1 METARASARGR
12 ADRIVEEIRE
22 GADPTRVV
30 AALRGLDLRQLDGAG
45 VVKLG
50 RALSDL
56 EWDRGPVRIAYLSN
70 LTVSDLLPHV
80 TVWAAHEGIPV
91 EQWAAPFGQHVQQ
104 VVDPDG
110 ELRSFD
116 PDLVVVLLEPRLLRT
131 ESFQRFSTL
140 SADARRDLAD
150 DVLGEVLAVVE
161 GVTGRVGANA
171 VVANFVPPLR
181 PGAGVADAKLPLG
194 ETEFFARLNLALLD
208 RLRSEPA
215 VQLLDLQRCMAAAGR
230 AGRDPRRFYLAK
242 MAWSGPAPAE
252 LGEEVARHVYAA
264 TATASKCV
272 VVDLDNT
279 LWGGVVGEDG
289 VNGIRVGA
297 GDPVG
302 EAYLDVQRRL
312 LELKE
317 RGILLAIASK
327 NNEGD
332 VHEAFE
338 KREMILSLEDFA
350 VTQIHWRPKYESL
363 IEIAA
368 TLDIGIDSLVF
379 VDDNP
384 AEVTLVNEA
393 LPEVR
398 TILLPGDPATFPA
411 RIAEPLHFEK
421 AAILDEDRA
430 KTRQYHQQADRARHR
445 ERVGDLEDY
454 LGSLETVVGIRTP
467 GEEDLQRLHQLFT
480 KTNQFNVTTIRYS
493 AADLKRLLADPG
505 ARIVIWEVADR
516 FGHLGTVGAYVLR
529 DADGGAEVD
538 SFLMSCRA
546 LGRQVETAV
555 MNHLKRTFLGGALA
569 GPLKARYI
577 RTPKNQPVAS
587 FFDDQGFRRTAADP
601 GGDGPEEVRYELAR
615 GEVELLPCDWITVEE
630 EVLA

>member
-1 METARASARGR
+1 METARASARER
-12 ADRIVEEIRE
+12 ADRIFDEIRD
-22 GADPTRVV
+22 GAGPARVV
-30 AALRGLDLRQLDGAG
+30 PALTDLDPRQLDGAG

-56 EWDRGPVRIAYLSN
+56 EWDAGPVRIAYLSN

-80 TVWAAHEGIPV
+80 AVWAAREGISL
-91 EQWAAPFGQHVQQ
+91 EQWTAPFGQHVQQ
-104 VVDPDG
+104 VVDPGG

-116 PDLVVVLLEPRLLRT
+116 PDVVLVLLEPRLLRA

-140 SADARRDLAD
+140 SADARRALAD
-150 DVLGEVLAVVE
+150 DVLDEVLAVVE
-161 GVTGRVGANA
+161 GVTRRVGANA

-181 PGAGVADAKLPLG
+181 PGAGVADAKLPFG
-194 ETEFFARLNLALLD
+194 ETELFARLNLELLD
-208 RLRSEPA
+208 RLRGEPTA
-215 VQLLDLQRCMAAAGR
+215 QLLDLQRCMAAAGR

-242 MAWSGPAPAE
+242 MAWSGPAVAE
-252 LGEEVARHVYAA
+252 LGEEVARHVFAAKA
-264 TATASKCV
+264 TARKCV

-289 VNGIRVGA
+289 VNGIRVGP

-327 NNEGD
+327 NNEAD
-332 VHEAFE
+332 VREAFE
-338 KREMILSLEDFA
+338 ERRMVLSLEDFA

-363 IEIAA
+363 VEIAA
-368 TLDIGIDSLVF
+368 TLDIGVDSLVF

-393 LPEVR
+393 LPKVR
-398 TILLPGDPATFPA
+398 TILLSGDPATFPD
-411 RIAEPLHFEK
+411 RIAEPLYFEK
-421 AAILDEDRA
+421 AAILDEDRG
-430 KTRQYHQQADRARHR
+430 KTRQYHQQAERARHR
-445 ERVGDLEDY
+445 ENVGDLEDY
-454 LGSLETVVGIRTP
+454 LGSLETVVRIRTP

-480 KTNQFNVTTIRYS
+480 KTNQFNVTTIRHSS
-493 AADLKRLLADPG
+493 AELKRLLADAG
-505 ARIVIWEVADR
+505 ARVVIWEVADR

-529 DADGGAEVD
+529 EVDAGVEVD

-555 MNHLKRTFLGGALA
+555 MNHLKRTFLDGALA
-569 GPLKARYI
+569 GPLRARYI

-587 FFDDQGFRRTAADP
+587 FFDDQGFRRMTEDP
-601 GGDGPEEVRYELAR
+601 GGDGPEQVRYELAR